1 VTESGL
7 AEGFERHR
15 PRLAAI
21 AYRML
26 GSVSEADDAVQDSWL
41 RLARADAA
49 SIRDLE
55 GWLVTVVARVCLDT
69 LRSRQAHGRESARL
83 PEPLVTADTPDDP
96 ETVML
101 LEEAVG
107 LAMLVVLDQLTPAER
122 LAFILHD
129 VFALPFDDIAVI
141 LEKTPSAAR
150 QLASRA
156 RRRVRCAPQ
165 PTGDLESQRRIA
177 SAFLAA
183 AQGGDLTALL
193 ALLAPDVV
201 FRADLGPQRRSWEV
215 RGAEAVAKGILAYA
229 QFTRDARPVIV
240 NGTPGIVASPGGRPS
255 AVMAFTVSGGR
266 ITEIDILAD
275 PERLTHVDLGGL
287 DA

>member
-7 AEGFERHR
+7 AERFELQR

-26 GSVSEADDAVQDSWL
+26 GSVSEAEDAVQNSWL

-55 GWLVTVVARVCLDT
+55 GWLVTVVARVCLDA
-69 LRSRQAHGRESARL
+69 LRSRQTHGRESTRL
-83 PEPLVTADTPDDP
+83 PEPLVTADEPADP
-96 ETVML
+96 ETVVL
-101 LEEAVG
+101 LEETVG
-107 LAMLVVLDQLTPAER
+107 LAMLVVLDQLTPPER

-129 VFALPFDDIAVI
+129 VFALPFDDIAAI
-141 LEKTPSAAR
+141 LHKTPSATR

-156 RRRVRCAPQ
+156 RRRVRGAPQ
-165 PTGDLESQRRIA
+165 PTGDLESQRRVAI
-177 SAFLAA
+177 AFLAA

-201 FRADLGPQRRSWEV
+201 FRADLGARRRSREV
-215 RGAEAVAKGILAYA
+215 RGAEAVAQGILAYA

-240 NGTPGIVASPGGRPS
+240 NGTPGIVATQGGRPS